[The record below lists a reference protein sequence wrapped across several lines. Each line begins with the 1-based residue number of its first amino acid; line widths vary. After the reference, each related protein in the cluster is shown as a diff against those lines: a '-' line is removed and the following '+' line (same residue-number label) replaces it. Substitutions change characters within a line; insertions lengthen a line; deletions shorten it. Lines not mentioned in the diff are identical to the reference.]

1 MFNFDPSTLPDE
13 FLFTGIRSSLLQD
26 RCTVTEFNKIL
37 SAAAPTPFMKSLET
51 MVFDSLLEKGIKKV
65 SHIYSLPIRTLRLMV
80 MMNFIACLDT
90 ISSENKTLIRTLY
103 QRIPTVYNK
112 DWKAT
117 IIELYTTRKL
127 SIPEL
132 CQITGQS
139 TKQIKSILKEY
150 KKGQLRDTISYDRT
164 TFALKEAYKKLQYE
178 KEPKFPISKSPN
190 LT

>member
-1 MFNFDPSTLPDE
+1 MFSLDPSTLPDE
-13 FLFTGIRSSLLQD
+13 FLFTGIRTYLLQD

-37 SAAAPTPFMKSLET
+37 SAAAPTQFMKSLET
-51 MVFDSLLEKGIKKV
+51 MVLDSLLEKGVKKV

-90 ISSENKTLIRTLY
+90 IVTENKTLIRTLY
-103 QRIPTVYNK
+103 KRIPTVYNK
-112 DWKAT
+112 DWKST
-117 IIELYTTRKL
+117 IIELYSTRKL

-139 TKQIKSILKEY
+139 TKHIRSILKEF

-164 TFALKEAYKKLQYE
+164 TFALKEAYKKLQLE
-178 KEPKFPISKSPN
+178 KEPRFPSSKSPN

>member
-1 MFNFDPSTLPDE
+1 MFNPDPSTLPDE
-13 FLFTGIRSSLLQD
+13 FLFTGIRSALLQD

-37 SAAAPTPFMKSLET
+37 SAAAPTQFMRSLET
-51 MVFDSLLEKGIKKV
+51 MVLDSLLEKGVKKV

-90 ISSENKTLIRTLY
+90 LATQNKTHIRTLY

-112 DWKAT
+112 DWKST
-117 IIELYTTRKL
+117 IIELHATRKL

-139 TKQIKSILKEY
+139 TKQIKSILKEF
-150 KKGQLRDTISYDRT
+150 KRGQLRDTISYERT
-164 TFALKEAYKKLQYE
+164 TFALKEAYKKLQSQ
-178 KEPKFPISKSPN
+178 KEPKFPSKSPN